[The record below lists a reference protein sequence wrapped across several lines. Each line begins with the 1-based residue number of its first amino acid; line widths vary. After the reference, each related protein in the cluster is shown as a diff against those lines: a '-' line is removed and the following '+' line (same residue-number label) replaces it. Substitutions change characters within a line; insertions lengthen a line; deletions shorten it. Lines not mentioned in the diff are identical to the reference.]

1 MATKKNSTYSIDEDI
16 RKAFKMECLNNEV
29 DMSDTI
35 EFMMANYIT
44 VSQSLREE
52 AKNNVYGK

>member
-1 MATKKNSTYSIDEDI
+1 MAAKKNSTYSIDEDI
-16 RKAFKMECLNNEV
+16 RKNFKMECLNNEV

-52 AKNNVYGK
+52 AKANVYGE